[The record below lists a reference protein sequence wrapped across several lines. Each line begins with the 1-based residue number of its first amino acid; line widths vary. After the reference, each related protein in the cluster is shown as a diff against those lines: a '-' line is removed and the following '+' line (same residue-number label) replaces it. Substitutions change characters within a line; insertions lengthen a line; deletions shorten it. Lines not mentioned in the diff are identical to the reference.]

1 MLTRSVL
8 IVLTLFAA
16 AASAQHSSLIE
27 DRALEAIISETSG
40 AKALSHFKNLL
51 TYSGFAPSLGSE
63 QTADYIAARARGF
76 GLEDVRIEEFP
87 ADGQKFFWAFRTE
100 PWWEAKKGEL
110 LLLDPRTGETR
121 ERLASFDVHRIV
133 LGRFSRSASIEAE
146 LVDVGSGV
154 APEDYQG
161 RDVKGK
167 VALASG
173 PAGPVHARAV
183 WEYGASGVVV
193 YRMADHVERPHLI
206 GSAVIEPFLGPRG
219 EPPAFLFSLSYRM
232 GQELSDR
239 LRAGETL
246 KVRAEVEAETRAG
259 HYSQVQ
265 AVLKGTE
272 PELPE
277 VWVQAHTN
285 YRNTGGG
292 NNLTGLG
299 ATLDLARSLA
309 TLVSEGRLARPK
321 RTIRFTWGPEHMAII
336 YYLHENPAALS
347 RILAY
352 LNLDMVGDHQVLS
365 ESVLRLYRTPSSLPS
380 FINDVVEEMFDVVG
394 MGNSISIRQGR
405 FLAFEGGFSLPIA
418 EPSGSSDPFYYYIEP
433 FWGPS
438 DHEDIDEA
446 SLGVHA
452 VLLNT
457 WPDPYIGTQ
466 EDTLERADA
475 TQMKRAE
482 VISGASAYILA
493 TASDEDVPALAQN
506 ALAKARARLA
516 SEERRAMDVLFSPGP
531 DANLALEIVRQAY
544 GREVKAIE
552 TLKAFASG
560 AGYVRDRAAEL
571 EAELPRALARLE
583 SHGAKATP
591 ASPSGSATLV
601 PTRTPLVR
609 GPVNFFRPEY
619 GRDWMIEKTGDPAF
633 VDKVRLARR
642 GHYYLYETLNFADGK
657 RNLEEIRA
665 AVGVEYGP
673 APLEEIEEYFRLLE
687 RVGVV
692 TLAAIGGVIH

>member
-1 MLTRSVL
+1 MRTPSLLALLS
-8 IVLTLFAA
+8 LFATA
-16 AASAQHSSLIE
+16 APAQHSSLIE
-27 DRALEAIISETSG
+27 DEALEAIISETSG
-40 AKALSHFKNLL
+40 ALGLSHFRKLL
-51 TYSGFAPSLGSE
+51 AYSGFAPSLGSE
-63 QTADYIAARARGF
+63 QTADYIAARAREF

-87 ADGQKFFWAFRTE
+87 SDGEKFFWSFRTE

-110 LLLDPRTGETR
+110 LLLDPETEKPG

-133 LGRFSRSASIEAE
+133 LGRFSRSASLEAE
-146 LVDVGSGV
+146 LVDVGSGLR
-154 APEDYQG
+154 PEEYQG
-161 RDVKGK
+161 KDLRGK

-183 WEYGASGVVV
+183 WEHGASGAVV
-193 YRMADHVERPHLI
+193 YRTADHIERPHLI

-219 EPPAFLFSLSYRM
+219 EPPAFLFSLSYSM
-232 GQELSDR
+232 GKALSDR
-239 LRAGETL
+239 LRAGEKL
-246 KVRAEVEAETRAG
+246 RVRAEVDAETRAG
-259 HYSQVQ
+259 HYSMVQ
-265 AVLKGTE
+265 AVLRGTE
-272 PELPE
+272 PSLPE

-309 TLVSEGRLARPK
+309 TLVGDGRLPRP
-321 RTIRFTWGPEHMAII
+321 RRAIRFTWGPEHMAII
-336 YYLHENPAALS
+336 YYLHQNAAALS

-365 ESVLRLYRTPSSLPS
+365 ESVLRLYRTPASLPS

-394 MGNSISIRQGR
+394 RGNSISIRQGR
-405 FLAFEGGFSLPIA
+405 FLAFQGAFSLPIVD
-418 EPSGSSDPFYYYIEP
+418 PSGSSDPFYYYIEP

-438 DHEDIDEA
+438 DHEDIAEA

-482 VISGASAYILA
+482 VIAGASAYILA
-493 TASDEDVPALAQN
+493 TASDDDVPALAQN

-516 SEERRAMDVLFSPGP
+516 SEERRAMDSLP
-531 DANLALEIVRQAY
+531 DGNLALEILRQAY
-544 GREVKAIE
+544 AHEAKAIR
-552 TLKAFASG
+552 TLDAFTSSEPRKSYLRG
-560 AGYVRDRAAEL
+560 RVAEL

-583 SHGAKATP
+583 EHGAKAVP
-591 ASPSGSATLV
+591 VPVSELV
-601 PTRTPLVR
+601 PARTPLVR

-619 GRDWMIEKTGDPAF
+619 GRDWMIEKTGDPGFA
-633 VDKVRLARR
+633 DKVRLAKR
-642 GHYYLYETLNFADGK
+642 GHYYLYETLNFADG
-657 RNLEEIRA
+657 RRTLAEIGA
-665 AVGVEYGP
+665 AVGAEYGP

-692 TLAAIGGVIH
+692 SFGRR